1 MNEYTREKKRERRK
15 LYKECACVR
24 VKGRGMEK

>member
-1 MNEYTREKKRERRK
+1 MNEYTREKKGRGEK

-24 VKGRGMEK
+24 EKGRGMEK